1 MDVTALIGLLLGLG
15 GILLG
20 NVVEGGQVSSL
31 VQGAAAVIVLGGT
44 LGAVILSSRKEDLKT
59 GFKMLGDV
67 FQKEDTTE
75 FRKSL
80 SEIIEFAKIAR
91 RESILSLENKIPNLK
106 DPFLTQVMRTV
117 VDGIDPKIVRDVF
130 EKKIDL
136 EEQKL
141 FSAAKVWSDAG
152 GFAPTIGI
160 ICAVLVLI
168 QVMGNLT
175 DTSKLGSGIAVAFVA
190 TIYGVGSANLIFL
203 PIANRL
209 KKKIAFEMKL
219 KEMMLEGALAI
230 QAGVTATLIE
240 MKLRTY
246 LESEKT

>member
-1 MDVTALIGLLLGLG
+1 MDVTALLGLILGIG

-20 NVVEGGQVSSL
+20 NAVEGGQVNSL
-31 VQGAAAVIVLGGT
+31 IQGAAAVIVLGGT
-44 LGAVILSSRKEDLKT
+44 FGAVLLSSRKEDLKS
-59 GFKMLGDV
+59 GFAMLGKV
-67 FQKEDTTE
+67 FQKDDNTE

-80 SEIIEFAKIAR
+80 AEIIDCAKIAR
-91 RESILSLENKIPNLK
+91 RESILSLEARVPNIR
-106 DPFLTQVMRTV
+106 DPFLSQVMRTV
-117 VDGIDPKIVRDVF
+117 IDGIDPKIVRDVF

-141 FSAAKVWSDAG
+141 LSAAKIWSDAG
-152 GFAPTIGI
+152 GYAPTIGI
-160 ICAVLVLI
+160 IGAVLGLI

-175 DTSKLGSGIAVAFVA
+175 DTSKLGAGIAVAFVA
-190 TIYGVGSANLIFL
+190 TIYGVGTANLIFI
-203 PIANRL
+203 PISSRL
-209 KKKIAFEMKL
+209 KKKIVFEMKL

-240 MKLRTY
+240 LKLRTY